1 MKITR
6 KKIYSALAGAGVL
19 LGATGLASAASGS
32 TTTPDP
38 APSADSSSTTG
49 AAAPIDLNGT
59 DDDIENE
66 VEDGT
71 DDDIENEVEDG
82 TDDGIENEV
91 EDGTDDGIENEVEDG
106 TDEDGGYTSTIT
118 VADNGSDTA
127 EATDSEATESAS
139 LAGLATITAD
149 EASAFAQQAAQGTV
163 ENVVLEN
170 ENGNVVYSVIM
181 NDGTTTVDV
190 KVDAG
195 DGTVLTIDSDND
207 ASDD

>member
-71 DDDIENEVEDG
+71 DDD
-82 TDDGIENEV
+82 IENEV

>member
-38 APSADSSSTTG
+38 APSTDSSSTTG

-59 DDDIENE
+59 DDD
-66 VEDGT
+66 
-71 DDDIENEVEDG
+71 
-82 TDDGIENEV
+82 
-91 EDGTDDGIENEVEDG
+91 IENEVEDG

-149 EASAFAQQAAQGTV
+149 EASAFAQQASQGTV

>member
-91 EDGTDDGIENEVEDG
+91 EDGTD
-106 TDEDGGYTSTIT
+106 EDGGYTSTIT

-149 EASAFAQQAAQGTV
+149 EASAFAQQASQGTV